1 MPKLRR
7 QRKRQ
12 KFRYDR
18 NRKRIKKTQEK
29 HRKDKIKVDNDVMK
43 ELWNPKE
50 SIKTNLESMGVA
62 FDANKVL
69 DKKSTKQQFIEKIQ
83 DQNPNNI
90 PPQEIASKK
99 SSEVVKRLEAE
110 ALEAE
115 ANKKANFRFTGEQVK
130 WITYC
135 LDKHGDD
142 FKAMARDPKNIWQ
155 ETPKQIRQKVLK
167 FVNIPEQFAIYA
179 KKIGLLDDTDNDQ

>member
-1 MPKLRR
+1 
-7 QRKRQ
+7 
-12 KFRYDR
+12 
-18 NRKRIKKTQEK
+18 
-29 HRKDKIKVDNDVMK
+29 
-43 ELWNPKE
+43 
-50 SIKTNLESMGVA
+50 MGVA

-167 FVNIPEQFAIYA
+167 FVNIPEQFAVYA